1 MNELRCTIC
10 GAPLRTCVVC
20 YCVGGRICM
29 DHCPDCEYFAGRATW
44 NCRYKEKDP
53 PQETRGARAV
63 ADFRQKMKDIE
74 KRISAKCENPY
85 T

>member
-1 MNELRCTIC
+1 
-10 GAPLRTCVVC
+10 
-20 YCVGGRICM
+20 M

-44 NCRYKEKDP
+44 NCRYKEKAP
-53 PQETRGARAV
+53 PRETRGARAV